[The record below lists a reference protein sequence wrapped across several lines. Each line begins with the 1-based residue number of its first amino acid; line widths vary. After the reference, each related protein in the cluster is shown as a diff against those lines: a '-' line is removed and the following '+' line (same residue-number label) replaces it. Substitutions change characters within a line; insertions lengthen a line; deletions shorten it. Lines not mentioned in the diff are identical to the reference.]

1 MEFKIPKSAE
11 APLAEFV
18 KLADD
23 QVKQLVEAVCHARP
37 TLLPTQ
43 FAQGVAARAGL
54 SEEKVVE
61 ILSMFGGMY
70 IARIDAEKTL
80 EEFVS
85 DLSSALQKSGNE
97 GLQARNWLAF
107 EQSVKSILACE
118 DSLGITAKAL
128 ELLMD
133 HEHTLHAARIVT
145 DIRYI
150 FASDPTQRPKAA
162 VIAHMLNLVYHEI
175 DDLKEIYLAL
185 DASDLRHLKSI
196 IERAEAKEANLK
208 AMLEQT
214 GVIGLET

>member
-97 GLQARNWLAF
+97 EIGR
-107 EQSVKSILACE
+107 
-118 DSLGITAKAL
+118 
-128 ELLMD
+128 
-133 HEHTLHAARIVT
+133 
-145 DIRYI
+145 
-150 FASDPTQRPKAA
+150 
-162 VIAHMLNLVYHEI
+162 AHV
-175 DDLKEIYLAL
+175 
-185 DASDLRHLKSI
+185 
-196 IERAEAKEANLK
+196 
-208 AMLEQT
+208 
-214 GVIGLET
+214 